1 MEKKQNKMG
10 YAPITPLLLSMA
22 FPPMISMLIQALYNI
37 VDSIFV
43 AQISSQ
49 ALSAISLAFPIQS
62 LMIAIFV
69 GTNVGLNSLIARR
82 LGEQRLADAND
93 AAAHGLIISVFSGI
107 FMALVGIFGARPFFM
122 LMTDNEHI
130 IEMGCTYIMIVTG
143 VCIFNSIQCC
153 VEKMLQSTGNMVA
166 PMISHVIGCV
176 VNIVLDPILIFGYLG
191 LPAMGIA
198 GAAIATVLG
207 QACGLV
213 FCIIMFVKTNKTL
226 TISFKGFKFKGSI
239 VKDIYQVGFPSI
251 VMQSIGAVLTTLMN
265 LILINFSEA
274 AVNVLGIY
282 YKLQQFILM
291 PTLGVTQGAM
301 PIIGYNFGAGNR
313 KRITKTLKMSLIF
326 GIGIMCLGLILFQVI
341 PGTLLSMFNADAE
354 TLEIGVTA
362 LRIVSLSFLPT
373 GFAIVMGTTFQA
385 VGHGFTSL
393 FISLCRQ
400 IIVLLPV
407 AYVMSKISLNA
418 VWFAFPIAELV
429 ASILVA
435 ILFLNLYRK
444 TISKLV
450 PIEER

>member
-1 MEKKQNKMG
+1 METKQNKMG
-10 YAPITPLLLSMA
+10 YAPVTPLLLSMA

-82 LGEQRLADAND
+82 LGEQRHADAND

-107 FMALVGIFGARPFFM
+107 FIALVGLLGSRPFFM
-122 LMTDNEHI
+122 MMTDNAEI
-130 IEMGCTYIMIVTG
+130 IELGCTYTMIVTG
-143 VCIFNSIQCC
+143 VCMFNSIQCC

-166 PMISHVIGCV
+166 PMVSHVIGCV
-176 VNIVLDPILIFGYLG
+176 VNIVLDPILIFGWFG
-191 LPAMGIA
+191 IPAMGMA
-198 GAAIATVLG
+198 GAAIATVTG
-207 QACGLV
+207 QACGMI
-213 FCIIMFVKTNKTL
+213 FCIVMFVKTNKTL
-226 TISFKGFKFKGSI
+226 NISFKGFKFKGAI
-239 VKDIYQVGFPSI
+239 IKDIYQVGFPSI

-265 LILINFSEA
+265 MILINFSEA

-301 PIIGYNFGAGNR
+301 PIIGYNFGAGNK
-313 KRITKTLKMSLIF
+313 KRITKTLKMALVF
-326 GIGIMCLGLILFQVI
+326 GIGIMVLGVLLFELI

-354 TLEIGVTA
+354 TLEIGITA
-362 LRIVSLSFLPT
+362 LRIVGFAFIPT
-373 GFAIVMGTTFQA
+373 GFAIVIGTTFQA
-385 VGHGFTSL
+385 VGRGFTSL

-400 IIVLLPV
+400 IIVLLPI

-418 VWFAFPIAELV
+418 VWLAFPIAECV
-429 ASILVA
+429 AAILVVF
-435 ILFLNLYRK
+435 LFINLYRK
-444 TISKLV
+444 VFTKLV
-450 PIEER
+450 PLEER